1 VRGISNF
8 LKRRMI
14 FTWCRK
20 QKTDFFFLQET
31 HSKSDT
37 ETQWKNEWGGEI
49 ILSHGSPNSCGVAI
63 LLKKGVDC
71 VIHSKILDSQGRYI
85 ILKAEI
91 KDKMYV
97 LINIYAPNKDTCII
111 KFLNTLLFTLRKE
124 NLDEEENIIL
134 GGDFNCPL
142 NPFLDKKG
150 GILTPRKSVMS
161 STLLIFG
168 ELKILQKKVLRG
180 VRTLQCLYDSVT
192 GTDIF
197 PAIKTDHSAILL
209 EFCNNVNDIKGPG
222 YWKMN
227 CSLLEDDDYI
237 NDITA
242 KIPVW
247 LAEGY
252 KELSDNRNIWDWI
265 KYNIRINAIQHSK
278 RKAKE
283 RNDKEKSLQNVYAKA
298 KQN

>member
-1 VRGISNF
+1 MGVDTCKLVSLNERAISNF

-111 KFLNTLLFTLRKE
+111 QFLNTLLFTLRKE

-150 GILTPRKSVMS
+150 GILTPRKSVVKTIES
-161 STLLIFG
+161 LQD
-168 ELKILQKKVLRG
+168 ELDLVDIWRIKNPTKKVLRG
-180 VRTLQCLYDSVT
+180 VRTLQWSFVVWTT
-192 GTDIF
+192 G
-197 PAIKTDHSAILL
+197 
-209 EFCNNVNDIKGPG
+209 
-222 YWKMN
+222 
-227 CSLLEDDDYI
+227 
-237 NDITA
+237 
-242 KIPVW
+242 
-247 LAEGY
+247 
-252 KELSDNRNIWDWI
+252 
-265 KYNIRINAIQHSK
+265 
-278 RKAKE
+278 
-283 RNDKEKSLQNVYAKA
+283 
-298 KQN
+298 

>member
-1 VRGISNF
+1 
-8 LKRRMI
+8 MI

-37 ETQWKNEWGGEI
+37 ETQRKNEWGGEI
-49 ILSHGSPNSCGVAI
+49 ILSHGSPNSCGMAI

-111 KFLNTLLFTLRKE
+111 QFLNTLLFTLH
-124 NLDEEENIIL
+124 
-134 GGDFNCPL
+134 FNCPL

-150 GILTPRKSVMS
+150 GILTPRKSVVKTIESLQDELDLVDIWRIKNPTKKSFTWGQNSPMVFFR
-161 STLLIFG
+161 LDYWLISNS
-168 ELKILQKKVLRG
+168 
-180 VRTLQCLYDSVT
+180 LYDSVT
-192 GTDIF
+192 GTDII

-209 EFCNNVNDIKGPG
+209 EF
-222 YWKMN
+222 
-227 CSLLEDDDYI
+227 
-237 NDITA
+237 
-242 KIPVW
+242 
-247 LAEGY
+247 
-252 KELSDNRNIWDWI
+252 
-265 KYNIRINAIQHSK
+265 
-278 RKAKE
+278 
-283 RNDKEKSLQNVYAKA
+283 
-298 KQN
+298 

>member
-1 VRGISNF
+1 MGVDTCKLVSLNVRGISNF

-49 ILSHGSPNSCGVAI
+49 ILLHGSPNSCGVAI

-71 VIHSKILDSQGRYI
+71 VIHSKILDSQGSYI

-97 LINIYAPNKDTCII
+97 LINIYAPNKDTSII
-111 KFLNTLLFTLRKE
+111 QFLNTLLFTLHKE

-150 GILTPRKSVMS
+150 GILTPRKSVGKTIES
-161 STLLIFG
+161 LQD
-168 ELKILQKKVLRG
+168 ELDLVDIWRIKNPTKKVLRG
-180 VRTLQCLYDSVT
+180 VRTLQWSCVVWTT
-192 GTDIF
+192 G
-197 PAIKTDHSAILL
+197 
-209 EFCNNVNDIKGPG
+209 
-222 YWKMN
+222 
-227 CSLLEDDDYI
+227 
-237 NDITA
+237 
-242 KIPVW
+242 
-247 LAEGY
+247 
-252 KELSDNRNIWDWI
+252 
-265 KYNIRINAIQHSK
+265 
-278 RKAKE
+278 
-283 RNDKEKSLQNVYAKA
+283 
-298 KQN
+298 